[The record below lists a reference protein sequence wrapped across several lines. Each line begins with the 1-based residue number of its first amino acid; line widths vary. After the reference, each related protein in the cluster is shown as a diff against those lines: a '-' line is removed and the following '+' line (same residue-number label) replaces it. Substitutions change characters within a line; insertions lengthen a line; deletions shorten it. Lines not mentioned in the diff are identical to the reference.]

1 MSFTRTRW
9 CRATALLLSL
19 AVLHS
24 APGLAAYSA
33 LAANIKAAPVSAGT
47 GVSPIRAGSMALGS
61 ASLVAPATLLGAP
74 SLSASLNMAPT
85 GRPILHVPAN
95 APIAAAQ
102 AATPVSAVAVASP
115 RIALPAPIAVVADAP
130 VAPVTAVAALQETM
144 SAVTAV
150 APAAET
156 RSATGLSAAPLF
168 GKLFDG
174 WRVRGTDAASP
185 VAAAAGASA
194 YTPLAAP
201 ADAPSVNGAQPP
213 APPSGPDGPAATPS
227 SRVRVTIGL
236 ALAVGGGVA
245 AWFSSP
251 VLVPLLL
258 AGLGYL
264 PVALPV
270 LPAVAYQAVV
280 TVLGVGAGLSA
291 FSTKTWTNFPA
302 DLRDTSVGA
311 ARTTFRFWARFG
323 MIFDA
328 VLRGKPTDDVMK
340 GDVSANIFSYP
351 VIAWPFVAVGY
362 VFVPVAFALGA
373 AWRVIGTPILA
384 ALRGAKEVAIGFFP
398 WLARLFSILAKV
410 LRNFLPFFGGFV
422 WGAVRGLFYGGAA
435 GAVVLAGPV
444 FRDVVAAPYEP
455 RTLPGW
461 VAYRLLQLGGLIATL
476 GLGVAGFV
484 AGLVVSPLHALMSA
498 FERAFAWSDASD
510 GAKSFFKRW
519 MRALSEDKGFTALME
534 RGASSAGP
542 ETLASRGSRLVNGTL
557 IGAALVFTTPLLA
570 LATFA
575 RSLYAAARG
584 VEVKDTSFDWE
595 KQLPAEGK
603 ERAIE
608 GNPGFVMPAI
618 LGALGVAAGVF
629 AYAAFAPASVVFGG
643 LTGLAMWAGA
653 GVLGGMLGLA
663 LSQPKAFLSIPD
675 AVVSDSAR
683 AGELAWGA
691 WTDAGR
697 RAVVA
702 VTGLEKA
709 APAGTVLAAIP
720 AAVMTVG
727 SGVVGAAHGL
737 TGTLSKASWKG
748 FMEAVRRFIPALRRF
763 FSFAVRVLKNIL
775 PFAFGFL
782 WGAIVG
788 LFKTAF
794 VTAFAFFQP
803 MLEAFEA
810 EDRARTEPS
819 EGQVTVGVLMGLTL
833 LPLAAAVFVGGL
845 ALGAVLGLPV
855 ILTFAIARGVKWAHP
870 SESSVAYFR
879 AWERTALP
887 VAIED
892 ASRSVKG
899 VFRGVGKEQPVWRL
913 YVRVASSLLAAPVT
927 ALTVVAAAAKAYV
940 KSLSDARI
948 IAAGG
953 DLPERARPEPAPE
966 PETTQAPEAVFSGK
980 PPVAVAAVMGAAGL
994 AVSVAA
1000 VFFVGLPFLAGL
1012 AGWTL
1017 WAGYAGVFAGLPLL
1031 GLATGLSVTQPVFW
1045 KNILPLGVTHAKAGM
1060 TRSYEYWK
1068 NAGDSALES
1077 VFGVKRGSP
1086 LTLPHRAV
1094 GAVLGLPWAVA
1105 GAVYGAGAAFLTG
1118 AYEGARQ
1125 VVYEILPALRVAF
1138 ETVMKALRRIIPFL
1152 FGLVAGAV
1160 SGVVG
1165 SAAFGAL
1172 LLGRPYF
1179 KHVTTQGFE
1188 YNGVV
1193 GGLGNIVLKLV
1204 SLALGVAFGLG
1215 GVIIGVV
1222 VAAPYALTGAVSLAL
1237 RFADIG
1243 GPVQRYFDHWT
1254 YGALREEMRR
1264 INQLTSKFQFDD
1276 APEGRDPGLA
1286 AGWIRLANIFP
1297 ATLAAIVAAGIAGI
1311 VSYFRSL
1318 RTAYKSST
1326 SGQPIPEPTVD
1337 EESRREWDRT
1347 WSRAGRTA
1355 NSFLAWAIAGAV
1367 IAGAIALFTSWT
1379 PLGLAGWLLV
1389 GVAAVLGVAL
1399 ALSAAAVIATI
1410 ALMFWIGGQLR

>member
-9 CRATALLLSL
+9 CRATALLLAF

-33 LAANIKAAPVSAGT
+33 LAANIKAAPVSAGH
-47 GVSPIRAGSMALGS
+47 GVSPIRAGSLALGS
-61 ASLVAPATLLGAP
+61 ANIVAPAALLAAP
-74 SLSASLNMAPT
+74 SLTGSLNMVPTARPVLIAPSDA
-85 GRPILHVPAN
+85 PAAGAPVAAPLAALVAAPRVALN
-95 APIAAAQ
+95 APVAA
-102 AATPVSAVAVASP
+102 
-115 RIALPAPIAVVADAP
+115 ADAP
-130 VAPVTAVAALQETM
+130 VAPVTAIAALQETM
-144 SAVTAV
+144 AAVTAA
-150 APAAET
+150 APAAEA
-156 RSATGLSAAPLF
+156 RASAAPSAAPLF
-168 GKLFDG
+168 GSH
-174 WRVRGTDAASP
+174 VRRLARPPVPDVAAS
-185 VAAAAGASA
+185 VSAAADAPAF
-194 YTPLAAP
+194 TPLAAP

-213 APPSGPDGPAATPS
+213 APPSGPDGPASATS

-236 ALAVGGGVA
+236 ALAVGGGAA
-245 AWFSSP
+245 AWFAAP
-251 VLVPLLL
+251 ALVPLLV

-264 PVALPV
+264 PVAVPA
-270 LPAVAYQAVV
+270 LPALAYQAIV
-280 TVLGVGAGLSA
+280 TALGVGAGLAA

-302 DLRDTSVGA
+302 DLRDTAVGA

-328 VLRGKPTDDVMK
+328 VLRGKSTDEVMK
-340 GDVSANIFSYP
+340 GDVSANLFAYP

-362 VFVPVAFALGA
+362 VFVPVAFVLGA

-398 WLARLFSILAKV
+398 WLARLFRFLGNV
-410 LRNFLPFFGGFV
+410 LRNFVPFVGGFL
-422 WGAVRGLFYGGAA
+422 WGAVRGLFIGGAA

-444 FRDVVAAPYEP
+444 FRDVVAAKYEP
-455 RTLPGW
+455 QTLPGW
-461 VAYRLLQLGGLIATL
+461 VAYRLLQLGGLIASL

-484 AGLVVSPLHALMSA
+484 AGVAFSPLHALMSA
-498 FERAFAWSDASD
+498 FERAFAWSDASA
-510 GAKSFFKRW
+510 GAETFFKRW
-519 MRALSEDKGFTALME
+519 MRALSEDNGFTALIE
-534 RGASSAGP
+534 RGASSTGS
-542 ETLASRGSRLVNGTL
+542 ETLAARGSRLLNGALT
-557 IGAALVFTTPLLA
+557 GAALLFAVPFLA

-575 RSLYAAARG
+575 RALYAAARG
-584 VEVKDTSFDWE
+584 VDVKDSNFDWE
-595 KQLPAEGK
+595 KQLPAKGA

-608 GNPGFVMPAI
+608 GNPGFVMPVA
-618 LGALGVAAGVF
+618 LGVLGVAAGVF
-629 AYAAFAPASVVFGG
+629 AYATFAPGSIIFGG
-643 LTGLAMWAGA
+643 VAGLALWAGA
-653 GVLGGMLGLA
+653 GALGGAFGLA
-663 LSQPKAFLSIPD
+663 LSQPKAFRAIPG

-702 VTGLEKA
+702 VTGYEKA
-709 APAGTVLAAIP
+709 APLGVVLAAIP
-720 AAVMTVG
+720 AAVMTVV

-737 TGTLSKASWKG
+737 AGTLSKASWKG
-748 FMEAVRRFIPALRRF
+748 FMETVRRFIPALRRF
-763 FSFAVRVLKNIL
+763 FSFVVRVLKNIL

-794 VTAFAFFQP
+794 VTAAAFFQP
-803 MLEAFEA
+803 MVEAFTA
-810 EDRARTEPS
+810 EDRADTEPS
-819 EGQVTVGVLMGLTL
+819 EGQITVGIILGLTL

-855 ILTFAIARGVKWAHP
+855 IFTFAVARGVKWARP
-870 SESSVAYFR
+870 SETSVAYFR

-887 VAIED
+887 AAIED
-892 ASRSVKG
+892 AARSVKG
-899 VFRGVGKEQPVWRL
+899 VFRGVGAEQPVWRL

-927 ALTVVAAAAKAYV
+927 AVTVVAAAAKAYV

-953 DLPERARPEPAPE
+953 TLPERAETERAVE
-966 PETTQAPEAVFSGK
+966 PETPEAPEAVFSGK
-980 PPVAVAAVMGAAGL
+980 PPVVVAAVMGAVGL
-994 AVSVAA
+994 AAGIAA

-1045 KNILPLGVTHAKAGM
+1045 KNVLPLGATHAKAGM
-1060 TRSYEYWK
+1060 ARSYEL
-1068 NAGDSALES
+1068 LEKRRRLRPVEG
-1077 VFGVKRGSP
+1077 VFGVKRGSV
-1086 LTLPHRAV
+1086 LTVLHRAV
-1094 GAVLGLPWAVA
+1094 GGVLGLGWAVA

-1138 ETVMKALRRIIPFL
+1138 ETAMKVLRRVVPFV
-1152 FGLVAGAV
+1152 FGLLAGAV

-1179 KHVTTQGFE
+1179 KHVVAQDFE
-1188 YNGVV
+1188 KSGVV
-1193 GGLGNIVLKLV
+1193 GALGNLFLKLV
-1204 SLALGVAFGLG
+1204 ALVLGVAFGLG
-1215 GVIIGVV
+1215 GIVIGVI
-1222 VAAPYALTGAVSLAL
+1222 VAAPYALTGAVSLAF

-1243 GPVQRYFDHWT
+1243 GPVQRFFDHWT

-1276 APEGRDPGLA
+1276 AAEGRDPGLA
-1286 AGWIRLANIFP
+1286 AGWIRMANIFP
-1297 ATLAAIVAAGIAGI
+1297 ATLAAIFAAGIAGL
-1311 VSYFRSL
+1311 VSFFRSL
-1318 RTAYKSST
+1318 GSAYQSSS

-1337 EESRREWDRT
+1337 EQSRREWDRT
-1347 WSRAGRTA
+1347 WNRAGRTA
-1355 NSFLAWAIAGAV
+1355 RGFFGWAITGAV
-1367 IAGAIALFTSWT
+1367 IAGAVALFTSWT

-1389 GVAAVLGVAL
+1389 GAAAGVGAAL
-1399 ALSAAAVIATI
+1399 ALGLAAVIAMI